1 MASIRR
7 IFYAYPND
15 PAAIGEV
22 IENAVDKLKIDRGY
36 KQDRVRFYTWT
47 DLRIGGKPLV
57 ANILNEIDK
66 SAVLACDL
74 TYPNPNVAFEL
85 GYAIGRFKRIW
96 MSVNSGV
103 EDAEQRVR
111 RMYFGLVGSG
121 YAKYENSEQLV
132 SAYKLDSPES
142 SLGETLLGAHY
153 KGNWPRNESPTLLYL
168 KPPIA
173 TEAVIQSMDLLYESI
188 FRDFLIVD
196 DPTENQAPPLA
207 WYSQGILSSDA
218 VLVHMLS
225 EEQRGNQEHNV
236 KCSLVAGLARG
247 FRKPVLMVAQ
257 KPFESPIDYQ
267 DLLRL
272 HDTAGACKDAVS
284 AWLTKIVS
292 ELPHRRSR
300 RPEGPVRSEQG
311 RDLRALTNGEPV
323 AENERQ
329 RIDEYFLETA
339 SYFRAL
345 DDQLT
350 IVVGRRGVGKSAQ
363 LYAMQSS
370 LLRDSRN
377 HVCVIK
383 PVGYEIDG
391 LVRVLQSI
399 VHNSER
405 GYLIES
411 LWKYL
416 IYSELARSLNE
427 AIVSGYR
434 NQDYGEKERHFV
446 DYYHSRR
453 QLFDPPFSERLDSA
467 VKTLDEVGSL
477 DDAVTQRRRI
487 SELLHDREL
496 RELRQELGKAL
507 AGYRKVSILVDNLDS
522 PWGMS
527 KDVYELAQLLWG
539 LMQVATD
546 IVPEFGKQDHWR
558 NAVNVYMTIFLRSD
572 IFSVIQPKAPE
583 QDKLPIQ
590 RIVWD
595 DEEVLKR
602 LIDAR
607 FEFGSPT
614 KDTADQTWRHLFP
627 LEVVGLTPWRFVINS
642 VLPRPRDVVYL
653 MREAVDGAINRG
665 HSTVT
670 PQDLLDARAKY
681 SEYAFRSVIAEDDPR
696 RGRLEDVLYEFA
708 GSPRVVDREELERRF
723 SLAGVLPEDFEF
735 YLDLLCDVNFL
746 AIGDDLGRFHYSRDE
761 ADREM
766 KRGMAKR
773 IARQR
778 GTMEAF
784 EVSSAFW
791 QVLQIEQMRSD

>member
-1 MASIRR
+1 MANIKR

-15 PAAIGEV
+15 PPSIGE
-22 IENAVDKLKIDRGY
+22 IITNSVDKLRNDNRY
-36 KQDRVRFYTWT
+36 KQDRVRFYKWT
-47 DLRIGGKPLV
+47 DIRVGGKPLV
-57 ANILNEIDK
+57 ANILNEVDK

-85 GYAIGRFKRIW
+85 GYAIAKFKRIW
-96 MSVNSGV
+96 MTVNSGV
-103 EDAEQRVR
+103 ENAEQRVR
-111 RMYFGLVGSG
+111 RLYFGVVGSG

-132 SAYKLDSPES
+132 AAYKLDSPES
-142 SLGETLLGAHY
+142 SLDSTLLGAHY
-153 KGNWPRNESPTLLYL
+153 KGNWPRNESPTLLYI
-168 KPPIA
+168 KPPIS
-173 TEAVIQSMDLLYESI
+173 TEAVIQCMGFLYDSI
-188 FRDFLIVD
+188 FGDSLIVD
-196 DPTENQAPPLA
+196 DPAENQAPALA
-207 WYSQGILSSDA
+207 WYAQSILSSDA

-225 EEQRGNQEHNV
+225 TDQVGNQEQNV

-247 FRKPVLMVAQ
+247 FKKEVLMVAQ
-257 KPFESPIDYQ
+257 SPFESPLDYQ
-267 DLLRL
+267 DLLRI
-272 HDTAGACKDAVS
+272 HDTAGACKDSVS
-284 AWLTKIVS
+284 GWLDKVIS
-292 ELPHRRSR
+292 GLPQRRSR
-300 RPEGPVRSEQG
+300 RPEGTARSAEG
-311 RDLRALTNGEPV
+311 RDLRGLTIGEPV

-329 RIDEYFLETA
+329 RLDEYFLETA
-339 SYFRAL
+339 SYFRAM

-363 LYAMQSS
+363 LYAMQST
-370 LLRDSRN
+370 LLRDTRN

-391 LVRVLQSI
+391 LVRVLHSI
-399 VHNSER
+399 YHNSER

-427 AIVSGYR
+427 TIISGFR
-434 NQDYGEKERHFV
+434 NQDYGEKERNFV
-446 DYYHSRR
+446 NYYDSRAH
-453 QLFDPPFSERLDSA
+453 LFAPPFSERLDSA
-467 VKTLDEVGSL
+467 VAALGEVGAIG
-477 DDAVTQRRRI
+477 DAVAQRRRI

-507 AGYRKVSILVDNLDS
+507 AGYRRVSILVDNLDS
-522 PWGMS
+522 PWGVS
-527 KDVYELAQLLWG
+527 KDVNELAQLLWG
-539 LMQVATD
+539 LLQVATD

-558 NAVNVYMTIFLRSD
+558 NAVKVYMTIFLRSD
-572 IFSVIQPKAPE
+572 IFAVIQPKAPE

-595 DEEVLKR
+595 DREVLKR

-614 KDTADQTWRHLFP
+614 RDTADQTWNHLFP
-627 LEVVGLTPWRFVINS
+627 QEVVGLTPWNFVIDS
-642 VLPRPRDVVYL
+642 VLPRPRDVIYL

-665 HSTVT
+665 HSSVSQ
-670 PQDLLDARAKY
+670 QDLLDAREKY

-696 RGRLEDVLYEFA
+696 KGRLEDVLYEFA
-708 GSPRVVDREELERRF
+708 GSPKIVDRAEVEHRF
-723 SLAGVLPEDFEF
+723 SLAEVAPQDYDY

-746 AIGDDLGRFHYSRDE
+746 AIGDDRGGFHYARDE

-766 KRGMAKR
+766 RRGMARR
-773 IARQR
+773 IARQK
-778 GTMEAF
+778 GTPETF

-791 QVLQIEQMRSD
+791 QVLQIE